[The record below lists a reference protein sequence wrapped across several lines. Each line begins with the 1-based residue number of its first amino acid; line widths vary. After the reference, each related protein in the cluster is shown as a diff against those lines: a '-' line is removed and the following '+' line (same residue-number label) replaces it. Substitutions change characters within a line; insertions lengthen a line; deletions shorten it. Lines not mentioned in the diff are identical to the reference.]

1 MFFVDTHSKFSSFN
15 ASKELPFDLEDALL
29 LWINKISAVLN
40 ENQLK
45 KQKQHAEQLLQN
57 QDKAKRFRFRR
68 DQLQPKVQTVFPLME
83 ELLKDISDGKSLLG
97 ILMFYHPTV
106 INIEGTLWCIIML
119 TPNMFVWLCASDHQC
134 KITFSIILYL
144 FIFSYLVCFYKF
156 VVFGF
161 LLFISYIFW
170 HVSYSAHNFAALLY

>member
-1 MFFVDTHSKFSSFN
+1 MFSHFDFHSKFSSFN

-29 LWINKISAVLN
+29 LWINKISVTLN

-68 DQLQPKVQTVFPLME
+68 DQLQPKVQTAFPVME

-97 ILMFYHPTV
+97 IVMFYQPTV
-106 INIEGTLWCIIML
+106 INLEGRFLHSYPQLKVNTRNCFSLYFII
-119 TPNMFVWLCASDHQC
+119 F
-134 KITFSIILYL
+134 K
-144 FIFSYLVCFYKF
+144 
-156 VVFGF
+156 
-161 LLFISYIFW
+161 
-170 HVSYSAHNFAALLY
+170 

>member
-1 MFFVDTHSKFSSFN
+1 MKQQGVLLYPSLVGMPVYGRFPFPVFHPVFLPFFYHPYYNQCGSKKGSPRPTQQDSNVWLKICFFVDTHSKFSSFN

-83 ELLKDISDGKSLLG
+83 ELLKDVSDGKSLLG
-97 ILMFYHPTV
+97 IIMFYHPTV
-106 INIEGTLWCIIML
+106 INIEGTLWCIIM
-119 TPNMFVWLCASDHQC
+119 
-134 KITFSIILYL
+134 
-144 FIFSYLVCFYKF
+144 
-156 VVFGF
+156 
-161 LLFISYIFW
+161 
-170 HVSYSAHNFAALLY
+170 

>member
-1 MFFVDTHSKFSSFN
+1 MFFVDTHSKFSSFS
-15 ASKELPFDLEDALL
+15 ASKEQPFDLEDALL

-97 ILMFYHPTV
+97 IIMFYHPTV
-106 INIEGTLWCIIML
+106 INIEGTLWCIIIM
-119 TPNMFVWLCASDHQC
+119 
-134 KITFSIILYL
+134 
-144 FIFSYLVCFYKF
+144 
-156 VVFGF
+156 
-161 LLFISYIFW
+161 
-170 HVSYSAHNFAALLY
+170 

>member
-15 ASKELPFDLEDALL
+15 ASKEQPFDLEDALL

-97 ILMFYHPTV
+97 IIMFYHPTV
-106 INIEGTLWCIIML
+106 INIEGT
-119 TPNMFVWLCASDHQC
+119 F
-134 KITFSIILYL
+134 
-144 FIFSYLVCFYKF
+144 
-156 VVFGF
+156 
-161 LLFISYIFW
+161 
-170 HVSYSAHNFAALLY
+170 

>member
-1 MFFVDTHSKFSSFN
+1 MLSCAQSCVINDPFPLFYKYSTFSSFN

-29 LWINKISAVLN
+29 LWMNKICAALN

-68 DQLQPKVQTVFPLME
+68 DQLQPKVQIAFPMME

-97 ILMFYHPTV
+97 IIMFYHPTV
-106 INIEGTLWCIIML
+106 IGIEGNSFTDC
-119 TPNMFVWLCASDHQC
+119 
-134 KITFSIILYL
+134 
-144 FIFSYLVCFYKF
+144 
-156 VVFGF
+156 
-161 LLFISYIFW
+161 
-170 HVSYSAHNFAALLY
+170 YSS